1 MTSPKAKDTTKLK
14 AKAKADAGAG
24 DLRTLPLFPRETRK
38 NVEKLVISR
47 LEDGGWRRVPE
58 LLTAA
63 DLPDREAVRAR
74 FGGGRY
80 DVIGR
85 DAKRITARTRF
96 VLEGLPLPLGDE
108 AVLSHKKREK
118 LREFAT
124 SNGEREAIVFGL
136 LESDTSLPDVVQR
149 TGIEA
154 RLVRAI
160 YLEWLTPLGQ
170 QIPTTADGVIDL
182 VRARE
187 QARRAKQDAKTAEQW
202 ERDP

>member
-1 MTSPKAKDTTKLK
+1 MISIKAKDIVKPKTK
-14 AKAKADAGAG
+14 AKGHAEVG
-24 DLRTLPLFPRETRK
+24 DLRTLPLFPRATRK
-38 NVEKLVISR
+38 NVEKLVVSR
-47 LEDGGWRRVPE
+47 FEDGAWRRVPA
-58 LLTAA
+58 LLSAA
-63 DLPDREAVRAR
+63 ELPDREAVRSR

-108 AVLSHKKREK
+108 AVLSNKKREK
-118 LREFAT
+118 LREFA
-124 SNGEREAIVFGL
+124 SANGEREAIVFGL
-136 LESDTSLPDVVQR
+136 LENDTSLPDIVQR

-170 QIPTTADGVIDL
+170 QIPTSADGVLEL

-187 QARRAKQDAKTAEQW
+187 QARRARQDVKMAEQW
-202 ERDP
+202 EREP